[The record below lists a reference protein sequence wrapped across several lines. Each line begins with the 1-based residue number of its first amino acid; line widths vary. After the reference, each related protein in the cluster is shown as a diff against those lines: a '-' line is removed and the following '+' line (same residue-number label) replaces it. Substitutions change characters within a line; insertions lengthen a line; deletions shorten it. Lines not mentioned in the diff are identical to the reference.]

1 MKRGKLLL
9 IVTTVIFFPRSVV
22 IHWTKWK
29 HVLTLKKGAHPGSTA
44 RNFPLK
50 FRTPESSCCLKANAV
65 VSLV

>member
-29 HVLTLKKGAHPGSTA
+29 HVLTLKKEPIQAQQHAIS
-44 RNFPLK
+44 R
-50 FRTPESSCCLKANAV
+50 
-65 VSLV
+65 